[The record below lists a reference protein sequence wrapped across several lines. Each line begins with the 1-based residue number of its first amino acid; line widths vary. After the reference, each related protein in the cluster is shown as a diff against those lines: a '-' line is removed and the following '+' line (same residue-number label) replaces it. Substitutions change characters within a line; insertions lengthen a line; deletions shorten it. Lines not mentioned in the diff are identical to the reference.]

1 MRLWISNV
9 SPTCFSSVCSGFS
22 EVIGSWKT
30 IAMRLPRISRS
41 RAGAAPTNSSPA
53 KRMLLSGV
61 WAAAGYGNSCRIDSA
76 VTDLPEPLSPTSA
89 NVSPRSS
96 ANEACLTASTA
107 GAARQPPKVTLRS
120 RISSRL
126 IATLGPPASGRHA
139 GGTPAVP
146 HAGRG
151 GPPIRSSD
159 NLARVERVAH
169 RFADE
174 NQQAQHDREHHEG
187 GDAEPRR
194 LQIRLALGQQFAQ

>member
-61 WAAAGYGNSCRIDSA
+61 WAAAGYGSSCRIDSA
-76 VTDLPEPLSPTSA
+76 VTDFPEPLSPTRA

-96 ANEACLTASTA
+96 ANDACLTASTA
-107 GAARQPPKVTLRS
+107 GAPRQPPKVTLRS

-126 IATLGPPASGRHA
+126 IATLGPPASRRHA
-139 GGTPAVP
+139 GATPAVP
-146 HAGRG
+146 HGKPQRG
-151 GPPIRSSD
+151 SSD

-174 NQQAQHDREHHEG
+174 DQQAQHDREHDKG

-194 LQIRLALGQQFAQ
+194 LQVRLALGQQFAQ